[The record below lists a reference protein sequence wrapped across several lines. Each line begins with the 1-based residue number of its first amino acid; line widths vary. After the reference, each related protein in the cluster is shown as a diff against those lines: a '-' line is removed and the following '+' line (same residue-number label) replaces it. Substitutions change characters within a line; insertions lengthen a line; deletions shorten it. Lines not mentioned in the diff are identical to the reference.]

1 MVRFRVHYLV
11 SSGSTSSVD
20 VVAAS
25 FLKAGQVARQQA
37 PFAQLRLIEM
47 LDATGEVEHVCAEC
61 GVLSVVHLTWAGGNV
76 VVVPCAG
83 CDQSLRIH
91 RVRRIREQRA
101 GIEGQ
106 VRVDGP
112 AGPSAETVDHLRAP
126 SISDKVRA
134 KFFNAGAVEWKCLRC
149 RWTICCD
156 WSARKTIQTC
166 PECGTRQ
173 YVPAWAYAWNSRI
186 MHALEVNRKAD
197 EQNAS
202 DLALAAAN
210 ARKREE
216 ERRLAAAEAQ
226 RAAAERNRQ
235 IALNRLAELTIG
247 SGIVANRGEFDGL
260 SPAILAEISQL
271 ERLAD
276 ELQSDFV
283 AALGDNAL
291 AEKGVAIGRP
301 VATGAGIASL
311 LNGYGWAG
319 IAFGALA
326 LGARWMANDWKRAK
340 AAEFQAKWA
349 GNMSGFNRLQL
360 EAFSRI
366 VSFKYPALSQLA
378 VGHGQ
383 LPP

>member
-1 MVRFRVHYLV
+1 
-11 SSGSTSSVD
+11 
-20 VVAAS
+20 
-25 FLKAGQVARQQA
+25 
-37 PFAQLRLIEM
+37 
-47 LDATGEVEHVCAEC
+47 
-61 GVLSVVHLTWAGGNV
+61 
-76 VVVPCAG
+76 
-83 CDQSLRIH
+83 
-91 RVRRIREQRA
+91 
-101 GIEGQ
+101 
-106 VRVDGP
+106 
-112 AGPSAETVDHLRAP
+112 
-126 SISDKVRA
+126 
-134 KFFNAGAVEWKCLRC
+134 
-149 RWTICCD
+149 
-156 WSARKTIQTC
+156 
-166 PECGTRQ
+166 
-173 YVPAWAYAWNSRI
+173 
-186 MHALEVNRKAD
+186 
-197 EQNAS
+197 
-202 DLALAAAN
+202 
-210 ARKREE
+210 
-216 ERRLAAAEAQ
+216 
-226 RAAAERNRQ
+226 
-235 IALNRLAELTIG
+235 LTIG